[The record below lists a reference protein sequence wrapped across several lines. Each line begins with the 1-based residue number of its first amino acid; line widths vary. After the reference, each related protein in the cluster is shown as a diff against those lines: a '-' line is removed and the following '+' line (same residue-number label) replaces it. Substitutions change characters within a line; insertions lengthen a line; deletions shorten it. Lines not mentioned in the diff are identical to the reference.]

1 MKFLLSSL
9 LLASLCDL
17 SSWSVSSTGMFVVT
31 QSADVSV
38 MEGETVNITCCCSR
52 TFYRMR
58 VTWLANQTEILD
70 ERRII
75 NKTVAQEEAQCST
88 LVLTNITRKDSG
100 IYFCRVTVEIPFFI
114 NIIGNGTVIKVMD
127 GDHTKDTEGGNAA
140 LLAPMIIV
148 LAVGTPVL
156 LLGLVCVCT
165 LRRRQARAARVI
177 YEAPHTDS
185 EVADMDSTQW
195 CQVPVY
201 ESIDYFE
208 HTERKESE

>member
-127 GDHTKDTEGGNAA
+127 GDHTKDTEGGSQKESLFIFVARC
-140 LLAPMIIV
+140 LTI
-148 LAVGTPVL
+148 LAVLTTFLCAIYAANKAQQHTPAVSEQ
-156 LLGLVCVCT
+156 
-165 LRRRQARAARVI
+165 RREEDQED
-177 YEAPHTDS
+177 EAGN
-185 EVADMDSTQW
+185 EG
-195 CQVPVY
+195 
-201 ESIDYFE
+201 E
-208 HTERKESE
+208 TEAERR